1 MFIMKRFKQT
11 LSLALAGVM
20 MTAAPT
26 AAFAASPEFAR
37 SAEEWAKLQDN
48 KIEYDEIADL
58 VHEYNATVQKNA
70 IDLGKFRKDYGDT
83 NEKWADRYR
92 ELADDLEASLSYPDV
107 DDASYASIMTQ
118 IVTSEMQIDS
128 WRKSADEAVDDYMT
142 YYYNYASAEA
152 MLTSNAQ
159 QQMIAYYVNQLQLE
173 LDQKNQELLNETIQS
188 VQTQK
193 SLGMATDVDV
203 LTAEENLRNANKAI
217 LDDQNTIE
225 NNQEKLFVT
234 LGWKHDGR
242 PEVGTLPDP
251 DVSRIAAMNPEADK
265 AQAVENSY
273 TMKINKRKLENAK
286 SEDTKETLE
295 KTIRE
300 DTQKIGAA
308 VTSSYQNVLA
318 AKATMDLRQAQS
330 ELQEK
335 TMQTTERQYQL
346 GMLGRLDYLNKK
358 YAYDSAVIQ
367 AQTAKY
373 NLLQAIQSYDWVLN
387 GLANAS

>member
-1 MFIMKRFKQT
+1 MKRLKQALT
-11 LSLALAGVM
+11 LGLAGTM
-20 MTAAPT
+20 LAAAPG

-48 KIEYDEIADL
+48 TIEYDEIADL
-58 VHEYNATVQKNA
+58 IHEYNATVQKNA
-70 IDLGKFRKDYGDT
+70 IDLSKFRKDYGESND
-83 NEKWADRYR
+83 EWADRYR

-107 DDASYASIMTQ
+107 EDTSYASVMTA
-118 IVTSEMQIDS
+118 IVTSEMQIDN

-173 LDQKNQELLNETIQS
+173 LDQKNQELLNETYQS

-217 LDDQNTIE
+217 LDDQNTME
-225 NNQEKLFVT
+225 NNQEKLFVA
-234 LGWKHDGR
+234 LGWKHDDR
-242 PEVGTLPDP
+242 PTVGSLPEP
-251 DVSRIAAMNPEADK
+251 DFNRIAAMDPAKDK
-265 AQAVENSY
+265 EQAVENSY

-286 SEDTKETLE
+286 SDETKETLE

-300 DTQKIGAA
+300 DTQSIGAS
-308 VTSSYQNVLA
+308 VTSSYQNALA
-318 AKATMDLRQAQS
+318 AKASLELKEAQAA
-330 ELQEK
+330 LQEK

-346 GMLGRLDYLNKK
+346 GMIGRLDYLRQN
-358 YAYDSAVIQ
+358 YACESAKIQ
-367 AQTAKY
+367 AKTAKY

>member
-1 MFIMKRFKQT
+1 MKRVKQALT
-11 LSLALAGVM
+11 LGLAGTM
-20 MTAAPT
+20 FAAAPG

-48 KIEYDEIADL
+48 TIEYDEIADL
-58 VHEYNATVQKNA
+58 IHEYNATVQKNA
-70 IDLGKFRKDYGDT
+70 IDLSKFRKDYGET
-83 NEKWADRYR
+83 NDEWADRYR
-92 ELADDLEASLSYPDV
+92 ELADDLESSLSYPDV
-107 DDASYASIMTQ
+107 EDTSYATVMTS
-118 IVTSEMQIDS
+118 IVTSEMQIDN

-159 QQMIAYYVNQLQLE
+159 QQMIAYYVNKLQLE
-173 LDQKNQELLNETIQS
+173 LDQKNQELLNETYQS

-225 NNQEKLFVT
+225 NNQEKLFVV
-234 LGWKHDGR
+234 LGWKHDDR
-242 PEVGTLPDP
+242 PEVGALPEP
-251 DVSRIAAMNPEADK
+251 DLNRIASMDPAKDK
-265 AQAVENSY
+265 EQAVENSY
-273 TMKINKRKLENAK
+273 TMKVNKRKLENAK
-286 SEDTKETLE
+286 SDETKETLE

-300 DTQKIGAA
+300 DTQSIGAS
-308 VTSSYQNVLA
+308 VTASYQNVLA
-318 AKATMDLRQAQS
+318 AKASMELKEAQAALS
-330 ELQEK
+330 EK
-335 TMQTTERQYQL
+335 NMQTTERQYQL
-346 GMLGRLDYLNKK
+346 GMIGRLDYLNQK
-358 YAYDSAVIQ
+358 YVCESAKIQ
-367 AQTAKY
+367 VQTAKY

>member
-1 MFIMKRFKQT
+1 MKRLKQA
-11 LSLALAGVM
+11 LSLGMAGVM

-70 IDLGKFRKDYGDT
+70 IDLSKFRKDYGESND
-83 NEKWADRYR
+83 EWANRYR

-107 DDASYASIMTQ
+107 EDSSYASMMTA
-118 IVTSEMQIDS
+118 IVTSEMQIDN

-152 MLTSNAQ
+152 MLASNAQ
-159 QQMIAYYVNQLQLE
+159 QMMIACYVNQLQLE
-173 LDQKNQELLNETIQS
+173 LNQKNLDLLNETIQS
-188 VQTQK
+188 VRTQQ
-193 SLGMATDVDV
+193 SLGLATEVDV
-203 LTAEENLRNANKAI
+203 LSAEENVRNANKAI
-217 LDDQNTIE
+217 LDAQNTIE

-234 LGWKHDGR
+234 LGWKHDDR
-242 PEVGTLPDP
+242 PEIGELPEP
-251 DVSRIAAMNPEADK
+251 DLERVAAMNPAADK
-265 AQAVENSY
+265 EQAVENSY

-286 SEDTKETLE
+286 SSDTKETLE

-300 DTQKIGAA
+300 DTQSIGAS

-318 AKATMDLRQAQS
+318 AKASMELKQAQA

-335 TMQTTERQYQL
+335 TMQTVERQYQL
-346 GMLGRLDYLNKK
+346 GMVGKLDYLNTK

-373 NLLQAIQSYDWVLN
+373 SLLQAIQSYDWVLN

>member
-1 MFIMKRFKQT
+1 MKRLKQA
-11 LSLALAGVM
+11 LSLGLAGVM
-20 MTAAPT
+20 LTAAPFT
-26 AAFAASPEFAR
+26 ALAASPEFAR
-37 SAEEWAKLQDN
+37 SQEQWAKLQDN

-58 VHEYNATVQKNA
+58 IHEYNATVQKNA
-70 IDLGKFRKDYGDT
+70 IDLSKFRKDYGESND
-83 NEKWADRYR
+83 EWANRYR

-107 DDASYASIMTQ
+107 DDSGYAQTMTA
-118 IVTSEMQIDS
+118 IVTSEMQIDN

-159 QQMIAYYVNQLQLE
+159 QMMIACYVNQLQLE
-173 LDQKNQELLNETIQS
+173 LNQKNLDLLNETIES
-188 VQTQK
+188 VRTQQ
-193 SLGMATDVDV
+193 SLGLATEVDV
-203 LTAEENLRNANKAI
+203 LSAEENVRNANKAI
-217 LDDQNTIE
+217 LDTKNTIE
-225 NNQEKLFVT
+225 NNQEKLFIT
-234 LGWKHDGR
+234 LGWKHDDR
-242 PEVGTLPDP
+242 PEIGELPEP
-251 DVSRIAAMNPEADK
+251 DLERVAAMNPAVDK
-265 AQAVENSY
+265 EQAVENSY

-286 SEDTKETLE
+286 SSDTKETLE

-300 DTQKIGAA
+300 DTQSIGAS

-318 AKATMDLRQAQS
+318 SKATMDLRQAQA

-335 TMQTTERQYQL
+335 TLQTVERRYQL
-346 GMLGRLDYLNKK
+346 GMVGKLDYLNTK

>member
-1 MFIMKRFKQT
+1 MKRLKQA
-11 LSLALAGVM
+11 LSLGLAGAI

-70 IDLGKFRKDYGDT
+70 IDLSKFRKDYGESND
-83 NEKWADRYR
+83 EWANRYR

-107 DDASYASIMTQ
+107 EDTSYASMMTA
-118 IVTSEMQIDS
+118 IVTSEMQIDN

-159 QQMIAYYVNQLQLE
+159 QQMIACYVNQLQLE
-173 LDQKNQELLNETIQS
+173 LDQKNLDLLNETIQS
-188 VQTQK
+188 VRTQQ
-193 SLGMATDVDV
+193 SLGLATEVDV
-203 LTAEENLRNANKAI
+203 LSAEENVRNANKAI
-217 LDDQNTIE
+217 LDTQNTIE

-234 LGWKHDGR
+234 LGWKHDDR
-242 PEVGTLPDP
+242 PEIGELPDP
-251 DVSRIAAMNPEADK
+251 DLDRVAAMNPAADK
-265 AQAVENSY
+265 EQAVENSY

-286 SEDTKETLE
+286 SSDMKETLE

-300 DTQKIGAA
+300 DTQSIGAS

-318 AKATMDLRQAQS
+318 AKATMELRQAQA

-335 TMQTTERQYQL
+335 TMQTVERQYQL
-346 GMLGRLDYLNKK
+346 GMVGKLDYLNTK

>member
-1 MFIMKRFKQT
+1 MKKLKQA
-11 LSLALAGVM
+11 LSLGLAGVM
-20 MTAAPT
+20 LTAAPFT
-26 AAFAASPEFAR
+26 ALAASPEFAR
-37 SAEEWAKLQDN
+37 SQEQWAKLQDN
-48 KIEYDEIADL
+48 KIEYGEIADL
-58 VHEYNATVQKNA
+58 IHEYNATVQKNA
-70 IDLGKFRKDYGDT
+70 IDLSKFRKDYGESND
-83 NEKWADRYR
+83 EWANRYR

-107 DDASYASIMTQ
+107 EDSSYASTMTA
-118 IVTSEMQIDS
+118 IVTSEMQIDN

-142 YYYNYASAEA
+142 YYYKYASAEA

-173 LDQKNQELLNETIQS
+173 LDQKHLDLVNETIES
-188 VQTQK
+188 VRTQQ
-193 SLGMATDVDV
+193 SLGLATDVDV
-203 LTAEENLRNANKAI
+203 LSAEENVRNANKAI

-234 LGWKHDGR
+234 LGWKHDDR
-242 PEVGTLPDP
+242 PEIGALPEP
-251 DVSRIAAMNPEADK
+251 DLNRIASMNPAVDK
-265 AQAVENSY
+265 EQAVENSY

-286 SEDTKETLE
+286 SSDTKETLE

-300 DTQKIGAA
+300 DTQSIGAS

-318 AKATMDLRQAQS
+318 AKAAMELRQSQA

-335 TMQTTERQYQL
+335 TMQTLERQYQL
-346 GMLGRLDYLNKK
+346 GMVGKLDYLNKK

>member
-1 MFIMKRFKQT
+1 MKQLKQA
-11 LSLALAGVM
+11 LSLGLAGM
-20 MTAAPT
+20 MLAAAPIP
-26 AAFAASPEFAR
+26 AFAASPEFAR
-37 SAEEWAKLQDN
+37 SAEEWARLQDN

-58 VHEYNATVQKNA
+58 IHEYNATVQKNA
-70 IDLGKFRKDYGDT
+70 IDLSKFRKDYGDS

-107 DDASYASIMTQ
+107 DDSSYATIMTS
-118 IVTSEMQIDS
+118 IVTSEMQIDN
-128 WRKSADEAVDDYMT
+128 WRKTADEAEDDYMT

-173 LDQKNQELLNETIQS
+173 QDQKNRELLTETYQS
-188 VQTQK
+188 VQTQRT
-193 SLGMATDVDV
+193 LGMATEVDV
-203 LTAEENLRNANKAI
+203 LSAEESLRNANKAV
-217 LDDQNTIE
+217 LDDRNTIE
-225 NNQEKLFVT
+225 NNQEKLFVA
-234 LGWKHDGR
+234 LGWKHDDR
-242 PEVGTLPDP
+242 PEVGALPEPDP
-251 DVSRIAAMNPEADK
+251 DRIAAMNPAVDK
-265 AQAVENSY
+265 EQAVENSY

-286 SEDTKETLE
+286 SSETKETLE

-300 DTQKIGAA
+300 DTQTIGAS
-308 VTSSYQNVLA
+308 VTGSYQNVLA
-318 AKATMDLRQAQS
+318 AKAAMELKQAQM

-346 GMLGRLDYLNKK
+346 GMIGRLDYLNSR

-373 NLLQAIQSYDWVLN
+373 NLLQAIQSYEWVLN

>member
-1 MFIMKRFKQT
+1 MKRLKQALT
-11 LSLALAGVM
+11 LGLAGTM
-20 MTAAPT
+20 LAAAPG

-48 KIEYDEIADL
+48 TIEYDEIADL
-58 VHEYNATVQKNA
+58 IHEYNATVQKNA
-70 IDLGKFRKDYGDT
+70 IDLSKFRKDYGESND
-83 NEKWADRYR
+83 EWADRYR

-107 DDASYASIMTQ
+107 EDTSYASVMTA
-118 IVTSEMQIDS
+118 IVTSEMQIDN

-173 LDQKNQELLNETIQS
+173 LDQKNQELLNETYQS

-203 LTAEENLRNANKAI
+203 LTAKENLSNANKAI
-217 LDDQNTIE
+217 LDDQNTME
-225 NNQEKLFVT
+225 NNQEKLFVA
-234 LGWKHDGR
+234 LGWKHDDR
-242 PEVGTLPDP
+242 PTVGSLPEP
-251 DVSRIAAMNPEADK
+251 DFNRIAAMDPAKDK
-265 AQAVENSY
+265 EQAVENSY

-286 SEDTKETLE
+286 SDETKETLE

-300 DTQKIGAA
+300 DTQSIGAS

-318 AKATMDLRQAQS
+318 AKASLELKEAQAA
-330 ELQEK
+330 LQEK

-346 GMLGRLDYLNKK
+346 GMIGRLDYLNQN
-358 YAYDSAVIQ
+358 YACESAKIQ
-367 AQTAKY
+367 AKTAKY

>member
-1 MFIMKRFKQT
+1 MKRLKQA
-11 LSLALAGVM
+11 LSLGLAGVM

-70 IDLGKFRKDYGDT
+70 IDLSKFRKDYGESND
-83 NEKWADRYR
+83 EWANRYR

-107 DDASYASIMTQ
+107 EDSSYASMMTA
-118 IVTSEMQIDS
+118 IVTSEMQIDN

-152 MLTSNAQ
+152 MLASNAQ
-159 QQMIAYYVNQLQLE
+159 QMMIACYVNQLQLE
-173 LDQKNQELLNETIQS
+173 LNQKNLDLLNETIQS
-188 VQTQK
+188 VRTQQ
-193 SLGMATDVDV
+193 SLGLATEVDV
-203 LTAEENLRNANKAI
+203 LSAEENIRNANKAI
-217 LDDQNTIE
+217 LDAQNTIE

-234 LGWKHDGR
+234 LGWKHDDR
-242 PEVGTLPDP
+242 PEIGELPEP
-251 DVSRIAAMNPEADK
+251 DLERVAAMNPAADK
-265 AQAVENSY
+265 EQAVENSY

-286 SEDTKETLE
+286 SSDTKETLE

-300 DTQKIGAA
+300 DTQSIGAS

-318 AKATMDLRQAQS
+318 AKASMELKQAQA

-335 TMQTTERQYQL
+335 TMQTVERQYQL
-346 GMLGRLDYLNKK
+346 GMVGKLDYLNTK

-373 NLLQAIQSYDWVLN
+373 SLLQAIQSYDWVLN

>member
-1 MFIMKRFKQT
+1 MKKLKQA
-11 LSLALAGVM
+11 LSLGLAGVM
-20 MTAAPT
+20 LTAAPFT
-26 AAFAASPEFAR
+26 ALAASPEFAR
-37 SAEEWAKLQDN
+37 SQEQWAKLQDN

-58 VHEYNATVQKNA
+58 IHEYNATVQKNA
-70 IDLGKFRKDYGDT
+70 IDLSKFRKDYGESND
-83 NEKWADRYR
+83 EWANRYR

-107 DDASYASIMTQ
+107 DDSGYAQTMTA
-118 IVTSEMQIDS
+118 IVTSEMQIDN

-159 QQMIAYYVNQLQLE
+159 QMMIACYVNQLQLE
-173 LDQKNQELLNETIQS
+173 LNQKNLDLLNETIES
-188 VQTQK
+188 VRTQQ
-193 SLGMATDVDV
+193 SLGLATEVDV
-203 LTAEENLRNANKAI
+203 LSAEENVRNANKAI
-217 LDDQNTIE
+217 LDTKNTIE
-225 NNQEKLFVT
+225 NNQKQLFIT
-234 LGWKHDGR
+234 LGWKHDDR
-242 PEVGTLPDP
+242 PEIGELPEP
-251 DVSRIAAMNPEADK
+251 DLERVAAMNPAVDK
-265 AQAVENSY
+265 EQAVENSY

-286 SEDTKETLE
+286 SSDTKETLE

-300 DTQKIGAA
+300 DTQSIGAS

-318 AKATMDLRQAQS
+318 SKATMDLRQAQA

-335 TMQTTERQYQL
+335 TLQTVERRYQL
-346 GMLGRLDYLNKK
+346 GMVGKLDYLNTK

>member
-1 MFIMKRFKQT
+1 
-11 LSLALAGVM
+11 

-70 IDLGKFRKDYGDT
+70 IDLSKFRKDYGESND
-83 NEKWADRYR
+83 EWANRYR

-107 DDASYASIMTQ
+107 EDTSYASMMTA
-118 IVTSEMQIDS
+118 IVTSEMQIDN

-159 QQMIAYYVNQLQLE
+159 QQMIACYVNQLQLE
-173 LDQKNQELLNETIQS
+173 LDQKNLDLLNETIQS
-188 VQTQK
+188 VRTQQ
-193 SLGMATDVDV
+193 SLGLATEVDV
-203 LTAEENLRNANKAI
+203 LSAEENVRNANKAI
-217 LDDQNTIE
+217 LDTQNTIE

-234 LGWKHDGR
+234 LGWKHDDR
-242 PEVGTLPDP
+242 PEIGELPDP
-251 DVSRIAAMNPEADK
+251 DLDRVAAMNPAADK
-265 AQAVENSY
+265 EQAVENSY

-286 SEDTKETLE
+286 SSDMKETLE

-300 DTQKIGAA
+300 DTQSIGAS

-318 AKATMDLRQAQS
+318 AKATMELRQAQA

-335 TMQTTERQYQL
+335 TMQTVERQYQL
-346 GMLGRLDYLNKK
+346 GMVGKLDYLNTK

>member
-1 MFIMKRFKQT
+1 MKKLKQA
-11 LSLALAGVM
+11 LSLGLAGVM
-20 MTAAPT
+20 LTAAPFT
-26 AAFAASPEFAR
+26 ALAASPEFAR
-37 SAEEWAKLQDN
+37 SQEQWAKLQDN

-58 VHEYNATVQKNA
+58 IHEYNATVQKNA
-70 IDLGKFRKDYGDT
+70 IDLSKFRKDYGESND
-83 NEKWADRYR
+83 EWANRYR

-107 DDASYASIMTQ
+107 DDSGYAQTMTA
-118 IVTSEMQIDS
+118 IVTSEMQIDN

-159 QQMIAYYVNQLQLE
+159 QMMIACYVNQLQLE
-173 LDQKNQELLNETIQS
+173 LNQKNLDLLNETIES
-188 VQTQK
+188 VRTQQ
-193 SLGMATDVDV
+193 SLGLATEVDV
-203 LTAEENLRNANKAI
+203 LSAEENVRNANKAI
-217 LDDQNTIE
+217 LDTKNTIE
-225 NNQEKLFVT
+225 NNQEKLFIT
-234 LGWKHDGR
+234 LGWKHDDR
-242 PEVGTLPDP
+242 PEIGELPEP
-251 DVSRIAAMNPEADK
+251 DLERVAAMNPAVDK
-265 AQAVENSY
+265 EQAVENSY

-286 SEDTKETLE
+286 SSDTKETLE

-300 DTQKIGAA
+300 DTQSIGAS

-318 AKATMDLRQAQS
+318 SKATMDLRQAQA

-335 TMQTTERQYQL
+335 TLQTVERRYQL
-346 GMLGRLDYLNKK
+346 GMVGKLDYLNTK

>member
-1 MFIMKRFKQT
+1 MKRLKQAWT
-11 LSLALAGVM
+11 LGLAGVL
-20 MTAAPT
+20 MTAAPC

-37 SAEEWAKLQDN
+37 STEEWAKLQDN
-48 KIEYDEIADL
+48 TIEYDEIADL
-58 VHEYNATVQKNA
+58 IHEYNATVQKNA
-70 IDLGKFRKDYGDT
+70 IDLSKFRKDYGET
-83 NEKWADRYR
+83 NDEWADRYR

-107 DDASYASIMTQ
+107 EDTSYATVMTS
-118 IVTSEMQIDS
+118 IVTSEMQIDN

-159 QQMIAYYVNQLQLE
+159 QQMIAYYVNKLQLE
-173 LDQKNQELLNETIQS
+173 LDQKNQELLNETYQS

-203 LTAEENLRNANKAI
+203 LTAEENLRNVNKAI

-225 NNQEKLFVT
+225 NNQEKLFVA
-234 LGWKHDGR
+234 LGWKHDDR
-242 PEVGTLPDP
+242 PTVGALPEPDLNRISSMDP
-251 DVSRIAAMNPEADK
+251 AKDK
-265 AQAVENSY
+265 EQAVENSY
-273 TMKINKRKLENAK
+273 TMKVNKRKLENAK
-286 SEDTKETLE
+286 SDETKETLE

-300 DTQKIGAA
+300 DTQSIGAS
-308 VTSSYQNVLA
+308 VTASYQNVLA
-318 AKATMDLRQAQS
+318 AKASMELKEAQAALS
-330 ELQEK
+330 EK
-335 TMQTTERQYQL
+335 NMQTTERQYQL
-346 GMLGRLDYLNKK
+346 GMIGRLDYLNQK

>member
-1 MFIMKRFKQT
+1 MKRLKQALT
-11 LSLALAGVM
+11 LGLAGTM
-20 MTAAPT
+20 LAAAPG

-48 KIEYDEIADL
+48 TIEYDEIADL
-58 VHEYNATVQKNA
+58 IHEYNATVQKNA
-70 IDLGKFRKDYGDT
+70 IDLSKFRKDYGESND
-83 NEKWADRYR
+83 EWADRYR

-107 DDASYASIMTQ
+107 EDTSYASVMTA
-118 IVTSEMQIDS
+118 IVTSEMQIDN

-173 LDQKNQELLNETIQS
+173 LDQKNQELLNETYQS

-203 LTAEENLRNANKAI
+203 LTAEENVRNANKAI
-217 LDDQNTIE
+217 LDDQNTME
-225 NNQEKLFVT
+225 NNQEKLFVA
-234 LGWKHDGR
+234 LGWKHDDR
-242 PEVGTLPDP
+242 PTVGSLPEP
-251 DVSRIAAMNPEADK
+251 DFNRIAAMDPAKDK
-265 AQAVENSY
+265 EQAVENSY

-286 SEDTKETLE
+286 SDETKETLE

-300 DTQKIGAA
+300 DTQSIGAS

-318 AKATMDLRQAQS
+318 AKASLELKEAQAA
-330 ELQEK
+330 LQEK

-346 GMLGRLDYLNKK
+346 GMIGRLDYLRQN
-358 YAYDSAVIQ
+358 YACESAKIQ
-367 AQTAKY
+367 AKTAKY